1 MMTWL
6 IMELER
12 NIKLFLCNTW
22 KVTAHRFGTKWWY
35 VVNYTI
41 FIVGELFIKFF
52 LTVVLF
58 PVQNLLFVK
67 SVQNISESWQKHH
80 LWYYDPLPKEKR
92 GTTRVQREKMKEK
105 STCVS
110 DLPRVNESDN
120 PMIHATSFL
129 FFMCSGIGWAQ
140 AIMAF

>member
-6 IMELER
+6 IMELEK

-80 LWYYDPLPKEKR
+80 LWYYDCQKKKGGPQECKEK
-92 GTTRVQREKMKEK
+92 KWKK
-105 STCVS
+105 N
-110 DLPRVNESDN
+110 PRV
-120 PMIHATSFL
+120 FL
-129 FFMCSGIGWAQ
+129 TFPGWMNRIIPWSMQPLFYFSCVAGL
-140 AIMAF
+140 AELKP